1 MGRDYILKD
10 SATTRK
16 AVLDA
21 VLSSCIGFSTDSG
34 EEGVSISIGYDQEK
48 LAKHQTL
55 IEKLTSDVP
64 LSEIP
69 ELQFWQQDMEQQ
81 AEACRQSSKGY
92 FAAKAYRKRLLA
104 AADSI
109 LLNESCPDPESLQT
123 LVIKAV
129 ETELFAEG
137 TGTLSDV
144 RDLCKVFTPLN
155 DSVALL
161 IGHLVHYESA
171 ALMHK
176 SFFADRMWR
185 AWKMHR
191 NKKGKSNSHNE
202 PARFE
207 YDQPPEVFFS
217 GMRFLFT
224 GKFAYGSRKKCASE
238 VTARGGEVVENPSR
252 WIDFLVVARGE
263 ENASPSS
270 AKASCC
276 LHSRA
281 IGWPCLVITE
291 ELWAESLANPQSS
304 PGV

>member
-21 VLSSCIGFSTDSG
+21 VLSSCIAFSTDSS
-34 EEGVSISIGYDQEK
+34 EKSVSISIGYDEEK
-48 LAKHQTL
+48 LAKYQTL
-55 IEKLTSDVP
+55 IEKLTSEVP

-69 ELQFWQQDMEQQ
+69 ELQYWQQEMEQQ
-81 AEACRQSSKGY
+81 AEACNQSSKGY
-92 FAAKAYRKRLLA
+92 FAARTYRKRLLA
-104 AADSI
+104 MADSI
-109 LLNESCPDPESLQT
+109 LLSENCPSLESLQT
-123 LVIKAV
+123 LASKAV
-129 ETELFAEG
+129 ETELFCEG

-155 DSVALL
+155 DSVAFL

-171 ALMHK
+171 ALAHK
-176 SFFADRMWR
+176 SFFADSMWR

-191 NKKGKSNSHNE
+191 NKKGKSNSRNE

-252 WIDFLVVARGE
+252 WIDFLVVASGE

-270 AKASCC
+270 SKASYC

>member
-10 SATTRK
+10 SARARK

-21 VLSSCIGFSTDSG
+21 VLSSCIAFSTDSG
-34 EEGVSISIGYDQEK
+34 EQGVSISIGYDQAK

-69 ELQFWQQDMEQQ
+69 ELQFWQQEMEQQ

-92 FAAKAYRKRLLA
+92 FAAKAYRKSLLA

-109 LLNESCPDPESLQT
+109 LLNESCPGSEPLQT

-129 ETELFAEG
+129 QTELFAEG
-137 TGTLSDV
+137 TGTLFDV

-171 ALMHK
+171 APMHK
-176 SFFADRMWR
+176 SFFADRLWR
-185 AWKMHR
+185 AWKIHR
-191 NKKGKSNSHNE
+191 IKRGKNNSPNE
-202 PARFE
+202 FGRFE

-238 VTARGGEVVENPSR
+238 VTARKGEVVENPSR

-270 AKASCC
+270 SKSSYC

-281 IGWPCLVITE
+281 MGWPCLVISE
-291 ELWAESLANPQSS
+291 ELWANSLEHPQSL
-304 PGV
+304 PGS

>member
-34 EEGVSISIGYDQEK
+34 EEGVSISIGYDQQK
-48 LAKHQTL
+48 LAKYQTL

-81 AEACRQSSKGY
+81 AEASRQSSKGY

-137 TGTLSDV
+137 TGALSDV

-176 SFFADRMWR
+176 SFFADRLWR
-185 AWKMHR
+185 VWKMHR
-191 NKKGKSNSHNE
+191 NKKLKSNRPNE
-202 PARFE
+202 LGRFE
-207 YDQPPEVFFS
+207 YDQPPEIFFS
-217 GMRFLFT
+217 GMRYLFT

-252 WIDFLVVARGE
+252 WIDFLVVASGE

-270 AKASCC
+270 SKSSYC

-281 IGWPCLVITE
+281 MGWPCLVITE
-291 ELWAESLANPQSS
+291 ELWTDSLAHAQSL
-304 PGV
+304 P